1 MVILCFFPPSDI
13 GIREEVFKTDGS
25 IVEKKNL
32 DLCLDLQKRRDKGG
46 GYNTR
51 ECHKILWENYEH

>member
-1 MVILCFFPPSDI
+1 MVILYFFSPSDI

-32 DLCLDLQKRRDKGG
+32 DLCLDLQKRKGQ
-46 GYNTR
+46 R
-51 ECHKILWENYEH
+51 RWI